1 MRRLR
6 PIFRLKAGGFCL
18 PLGRQTK
25 IMGIVNITPDSFS
38 QDGLVKGSRNFTQAA
53 ITQALR
59 MIQQGADMIDIGGE
73 STRPGSLRISS
84 SAEQARI
91 IPAIRYLAKK
101 IRIPISA
108 DTYKADTAKKALDAG
123 AAIINT
129 IKGATPSK
137 ALLKAIHRY
146 DAGIVLMHMR
156 GTPRI
161 MQKNIY
167 YLDILN
173 EIIDSLQKSIEICLE
188 TGIKSDKIIIDPG
201 FGFGKTFEQNLLILN
216 RLSNFARLRVP
227 ILIGTSRKSFIG
239 GVLQKDTPQRL
250 MGTAATI
257 TAGIMNGAHIVR
269 VHDVR
274 QIRDTVLVTDAIINS
289 VRNAK
294 DTA

>member
-1 MRRLR
+1 
-6 PIFRLKAGGFCL
+6 
-18 PLGRQTK
+18 
-25 IMGIVNITPDSFS
+25 MGIVNITPDSFS